1 MHPASRLL
9 VSESAHIEHE
19 AGEHDLHVFQA
30 LRSMDEIM
38 VANFML
44 FQEIVE
50 DGDYDVVIA
59 DEAWDVDH
67 FWHEHPELKRSALAW
82 FTDFVGYMPMPEG
95 GDRECHLTSDYNA
108 EMLEHIERYPRVRD
122 RSIFVGNAA
131 DIVPGTFGR
140 NLPEIRA
147 WTEQHFGFCGYIT
160 GRQPGELGD
169 RASNR
174 QRFGF
179 RDGEKVCIVT
189 VGGSGVGEHLLR
201 RIIDA
206 SPDIRRRV
214 PELRMIVVAGPRID
228 VNTLP
233 RQPGV
238 EIHGYV
244 PDLDRQLA
252 ACDIALVQGG
262 LTTCMELTAANV
274 PFLFFPLK
282 NHFEQNVH
290 VRHRLERYR
299 AGRCMNYDTA
309 SPDEIAAAIVS
320 ELNRPAGF
328 VAVETDGALRAAR
341 MIADLI

>member
-1 MHPASRLL
+1 
-9 VSESAHIEHE
+9 
-19 AGEHDLHVFQA
+19 
-30 LRSMDEIM
+30 
-38 VANFML
+38 
-44 FQEIVE
+44 
-50 DGDYDVVIA
+50 
-59 DEAWDVDH
+59 
-67 FWHEHPELKRSALAW
+67 
-82 FTDFVGYMPMPEG
+82 MPMSEG
-95 GDRECHLTSDYNA
+95 GDRECRLTSDYNA

-122 RSIFVGNAA
+122 RSIFVGNAL

-140 NLPEIRA
+140 NLPEVRA
-147 WTEQHFGFCGYIT
+147 WTQQHFGFCGYIT

-179 RDGEKVCIVT
+179 RDDEKVCIVT

-201 RIIDA
+201 RIINA
-206 SPDIRRRV
+206 SPEIRRRI

-238 EIHGYV
+238 EIHGYI

-262 LTTCMELTAANV
+262 LTTCMELAAANV

-320 ELNRPAGF
+320 ELNRSVECG
-328 VAVETDGALRAAR
+328 AVETDGALRAAK